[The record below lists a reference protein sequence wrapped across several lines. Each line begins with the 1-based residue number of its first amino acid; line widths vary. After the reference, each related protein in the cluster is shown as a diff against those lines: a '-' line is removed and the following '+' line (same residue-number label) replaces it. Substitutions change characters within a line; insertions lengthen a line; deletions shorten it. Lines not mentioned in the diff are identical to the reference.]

1 MSKTEVLGPEERLQN
16 FLKFGE
22 KYRQRIAQLA
32 VTGSRSLVIDFE
44 DLLTFDSALAKSIIE
59 KPDEYL
65 EYTKKAA
72 WAQLKIE
79 DPEYA
84 DEVKDLNVRFR
95 MLPEKVSLRTIGSEH
110 IGKLIM
116 VEGILVRATTVKPLL
131 VEAAFKC
138 RKCGA
143 VQYIEQTGEFL
154 RSPLECTEPSCRR
167 RGAFEFL
174 QEESTFI
181 NSQEIRIQE
190 RPEDL
195 PPGQLPRSMD
205 VKLLEDLVDIAR
217 PGDRVSVTG
226 IARALQEVVFRRGRL
241 RTFELYLE
249 GNYLDTVSKEAEIVQ
264 ISPEEE
270 KQILELSKDPFIQ
283 RKIIRSIAPSI
294 YGYEDVKE
302 AIMYLIFSGVPKTL
316 PDGIAIRGDINL
328 LLIGDPGCLVGDER
342 IILGNGAIVKI
353 ADLGNRHLEK
363 IQVQVLTGEG
373 GAKRDVATRF
383 HIYRSQPILE
393 VVTETGKSVKGTYN
407 HPLLVVSKEDGKLVR
422 RWKRLDEIRIGD
434 RLAVVTGFPCT
445 IRKYVET
452 DFAPLQRRLG
462 PKFQGKLPQ
471 KVTPELATFLGCLLG
486 DGWVQ
491 RYRIGFQVTESERD
505 ILPKLCRVA
514 TRLFGIRPTVTKRKR
529 PDREV
534 PIYEAII
541 HSVDIAHNLRFIRS
555 KRVPDL
561 ILRSGNDVVSSFLRG
576 LFESDGS
583 VFEKG
588 RGSRAVSLKA
598 KNIEL
603 LRDVQLL
610 LLRFGIQARIVGNA
624 LLIRRGEDILR
635 FAKSVGF
642 ISKKKKLRLA
652 NLTIAAQN
660 FHRVHRQRS
669 ERVVKIMKH
678 PPEDTFDIEVPKGHR
693 FIVNGIISHNTAKS
707 QLLQYVP
714 RIAPRGLYTSGRGT
728 TAAGL
733 TAAVVREKAGGLVLE
748 AGAVVLADKGI
759 CSIDEFD
766 KMRPEDRVAIHE
778 MMEQQTVSVAKGGI
792 VATLNARAAILAAA
806 NPALGRYDPY
816 RTMAENINLPIT
828 VLSRFDLI
836 FILRD
841 EPERELDAKMSEH
854 ILSLH
859 KTGGTPIE
867 PPISPQLLRK
877 YVSYAKR
884 IQPKI
889 TDEAS
894 KRFEEFYLK
903 MRSVSES
910 RESPV
915 AITPRQLESL
925 VRLAEAR
932 ARAALRS
939 EVTAEDAEAVI
950 RLMTKSLSQVGIDLK
965 TGEFDIDLIMTGKP
979 KSLRDK
985 LQTVLSAI
993 VEIEK
998 AQGIVP
1004 VVDLFDT
1011 LYKDYKI
1018 ERDEANRLVTQL
1030 LKEGTIYSPR
1040 DGYVKKT

>member
-1 MSKTEVLGPEERLQN
+1 MTKAEVIGPEERFQN

-22 KYRQRIAQLA
+22 KYRQKIAQLA
-32 VTGSRSLVIDFE
+32 VTGSHSLVIDFE

-59 KPDEYL
+59 NPDEYL

-84 DEVKDLNVRFR
+84 DEVKDLNVRFQ
-95 MLPEKVSLRTIGSEH
+95 MLPEKISLRRVGSEH
-110 IGKLIM
+110 IGNLIM
-116 VEGILVRATTVKPLL
+116 VDGILVRATTVKPLL
-131 VEAAFKC
+131 VRAAFKC

-143 VQYIEQTGEFL
+143 VQYIEQTGDFL
-154 RSPLECTEPSCRR
+154 RSPLECDEPSCRR

-195 PPGQLPRSMD
+195 PPGQLPRSID
-205 VKLLEDLVDIAR
+205 IKLLEDLVDIAR
-217 PGDRVSVTG
+217 PGDRVSVIG
-226 IARALQEVVFRRGRL
+226 IVRAIQEVVFRRGRL
-241 RTFELYLE
+241 RTFELYLD
-249 GNYLDTVSKEAEIVQ
+249 GNYVDTVSKEAEIVQ
-264 ISPEEE
+264 ISPEDE
-270 KQILELSKDPFIQ
+270 KQILELSKDPFIH
-283 RKIIRSIAPSI
+283 RKIVRSIAPSI

-302 AIMYLIFSGVPKTL
+302 AVMYLVFSGVPKTL

-328 LLIGDPGCLVGDER
+328 LLIGDPG
-342 IILGNGAIVKI
+342 
-353 ADLGNRHLEK
+353 
-363 IQVQVLTGEG
+363 
-373 GAKRDVATRF
+373 
-383 HIYRSQPILE
+383 
-393 VVTETGKSVKGTYN
+393 
-407 HPLLVVSKEDGKLVR
+407 
-422 RWKRLDEIRIGD
+422 
-434 RLAVVTGFPCT
+434 
-445 IRKYVET
+445 
-452 DFAPLQRRLG
+452 
-462 PKFQGKLPQ
+462 
-471 KVTPELATFLGCLLG
+471 
-486 DGWVQ
+486 
-491 RYRIGFQVTESERD
+491 
-505 ILPKLCRVA
+505 
-514 TRLFGIRPTVTKRKR
+514 
-529 PDREV
+529 
-534 PIYEAII
+534 
-541 HSVDIAHNLRFIRS
+541 
-555 KRVPDL
+555 
-561 ILRSGNDVVSSFLRG
+561 
-576 LFESDGS
+576 
-583 VFEKG
+583 
-588 RGSRAVSLKA
+588 
-598 KNIEL
+598 
-603 LRDVQLL
+603 
-610 LLRFGIQARIVGNA
+610 
-624 LLIRRGEDILR
+624 
-635 FAKSVGF
+635 
-642 ISKKKKLRLA
+642 
-652 NLTIAAQN
+652 
-660 FHRVHRQRS
+660 
-669 ERVVKIMKH
+669 
-678 PPEDTFDIEVPKGHR
+678 
-693 FIVNGIISHNTAKS
+693 TAKS

-733 TAAVVREKAGGLVLE
+733 TAAVVREKTGGLVLE

-766 KMRPEDRVAIHE
+766 KMKPEDRVAIHE

-859 KTGGTPIE
+859 KTGGAPIE

-884 IQPKI
+884 IHPKI

-932 ARAALRS
+932 ARAALRN

-950 RLMTKSLSQVGIDLK
+950 RLITKSLSQVGIDVK

-985 LQTVLSAI
+985 LQNVLSTI
-993 VEIEK
+993 VEMEK

-1018 ERDEANRLVTQL
+1018 ERDEADRLVTQL

-1040 DGYVKKT
+1040 DGFIKKA